1 MSRPVWFVNFLKWIY
16 PTRRVLAKMTR
27 IPLVGGVVDHIFFRG
42 DEVFFL
48 PLDQTIQV
56 NARLDLPESVI
67 IPSLIVEHYIN
78 QANHHWIMDFC
89 ICREG
94 DDCQDYP
101 QKLGCIFLGEPVLQI
116 NSKLGRLVSKE
127 QALDHA
133 RRCRDAG
140 LVHSIGRN
148 RLDSIWLGVRPGEKL
163 MTICNC
169 CPCCCLWGVVPELT
183 PKISR
188 KFVSMPGVQVEVTE
202 NCTGCQIC
210 TEGTCF
216 VDAII
221 IKNGRAEITGEC
233 RGCGRCVDL
242 CPEDAIILSI
252 EGEETIQEAINQL
265 SKVANLK

>member
-1 MSRPVWFVNFLKWIY
+1 MSRPVWFVNFLKFIY
-16 PTRRVLAKMTR
+16 PTRQVLAKMTR
-27 IPLVGGVVDHIFFRG
+27 IPLVGEVVDHIFFRG

-48 PLDQTIQV
+48 PRDQTIQV
-56 NARLDLPESVI
+56 NAPLDSPESVI

-94 DDCQDYP
+94 NDCQDYP

-148 RLDSIWLGVRPGEKL
+148 RLDSIWLGVKPGEDL
-163 MTICNC
+163 MTICSC
-169 CPCCCLWGVVPELT
+169 CPCCCLWGVVPDLN

-188 KFVSMPGVQVEVTE
+188 KFIRMPGVQVEVTE
-202 NCTGCQIC
+202 DCTGCKIC
-210 TEGTCF
+210 TDGTCF

-221 IKNGRAEITGEC
+221 IKNERAEITAEC
-233 RGCGRCVDL
+233 RGCGRCVDI

-252 EGEETIQEAINQL
+252 EGGETVQEAIDQL